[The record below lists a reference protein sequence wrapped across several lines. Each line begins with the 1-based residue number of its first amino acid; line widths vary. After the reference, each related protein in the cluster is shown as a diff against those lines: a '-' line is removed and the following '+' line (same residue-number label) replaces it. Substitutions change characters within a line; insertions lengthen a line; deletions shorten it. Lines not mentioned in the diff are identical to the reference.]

1 MHQRWLLVQD
11 LEFNAVTEDTN
22 IKAMPVSNDGEI
34 KTRTKAI
41 KAAHYAMNQK
51 IREAW
56 NTKSAEEVVKALTS
70 QPSMAKRED
79 KIPYTPI
86 TQNRAQTSCKHKS
99 V

>member
-1 MHQRWLLVQD
+1 MDDELKAVFSTKSQSQLCCVHPRWLLVQD

-34 KTRTKAI
+34 KARTKAI

-56 NTKSAEEVVKALTS
+56 NTKSAEEVVKALI
-70 QPSMAKRED
+70 AAINGK
-79 KIPYTPI
+79 
-86 TQNRAQTSCKHKS
+86 A
-99 V
+99 

>member
-22 IKAMPVSNDGEI
+22 IKAVPVSNDGEI
-34 KTRTKAI
+34 KARTKAI

-56 NTKSAEEVVKALTS
+56 NTKSAEEVVKALI
-70 QPSMAKRED
+70 AAINGK
-79 KIPYTPI
+79 
-86 TQNRAQTSCKHKS
+86 A
-99 V
+99 